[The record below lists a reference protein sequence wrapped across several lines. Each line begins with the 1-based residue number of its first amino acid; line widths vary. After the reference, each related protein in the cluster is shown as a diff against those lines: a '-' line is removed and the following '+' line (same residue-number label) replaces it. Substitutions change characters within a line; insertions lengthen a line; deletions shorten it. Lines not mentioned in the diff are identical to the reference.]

1 MIGLEADLLYKL
13 RHAFAGAQ
21 TVPTARFTVG
31 CSGSIRAFNPHS
43 VTQLLASDN
52 QTLKI
57 GNMANMEKL
66 ELDAQREQLQSD
78 VRTLVE
84 KYRSIFEWNV
94 PDIDQPLSDRL
105 ILTAIRRALDELE
118 STLPGPA

>member
-1 MIGLEADLLYKL
+1 
-13 RHAFAGAQ
+13 
-21 TVPTARFTVG
+21 
-31 CSGSIRAFNPHS
+31 
-43 VTQLLASDN
+43 
-52 QTLKI
+52 
-57 GNMANMEKL
+57 MANMEKL